1 MTITAVWCAARAVA
15 APLEFGY
22 ALLLVPPV
30 VLVSTIPISIAG
42 WGVREGAMMAVF
54 TYAGL
59 LDADGLIVSVL
70 YGLGL
75 FAVGAAGGLLWI
87 LSAEQRMWSAAQRAP
102 DA

>member
-1 MTITAVWCAARAVA
+1 
-15 APLEFGY
+15 
-22 ALLLVPPV
+22 
-30 VLVSTIPISIAG
+30 
-42 WGVREGAMMAVF
+42 MMAVF